1 MGSAPVGLPQ
11 ITLNGGTEIADF
23 FDRFTYLAQQK
34 NESTTSLGTQLGF
47 SKSTI
52 SQWRNRKSVPG
63 GKSLDRL
70 ASFFDVSVDY
80 LLGKSDIPNADKDL
94 TAEQTIKNAVFGTT
108 DIPKNAWHDFERTVA
123 HIKRK
128 YKIEAK

>member
-1 MGSAPVGLPQ
+1 M
-11 ITLNGGTEIADF
+11 ADF

-34 NESTTSLGTQLGF
+34 HESTTSLGTQLGF

-52 SQWRNRKSVPG
+52 SQWRHRKSVPG
-63 GKSLDRL
+63 GKTLNRL

-94 TAEQTIKNAVFGTT
+94 TADQTIKNAVFGTQ
-108 DIPKNAWHDFERTVA
+108 DIPENAWIEFERMVA

-128 YKIEAK
+128 YRIEAK